1 MFPLDADIEAPLEVA
16 RWRPLV
22 AWILAIP
29 HLIIAN
35 VLQSVGQALT
45 VISFFAILFTKR
57 IPDGIYNFQAMQIRY
72 GWRANSYAGFMYE
85 PYPPFEFEMTAAD
98 PGGSPAQLSLGEQ
111 GELNRWLPLVKW
123 LLVIP
128 HLFVLLF
135 LLIGAFFAYVVA
147 FFAVIFTGKW
157 PEGVRKYVVGVS
169 RWAYRV
175 SAYFMLLTDEYP
187 PFSLD

>member
-1 MFPLDADIEAPLEVA
+1 MRNE
-16 RWRPLV
+16 
-22 AWILAIP
+22 
-29 HLIIAN
+29 
-35 VLQSVGQALT
+35 
-45 VISFFAILFTKR
+45 
-57 IPDGIYNFQAMQIRY
+57 
-72 GWRANSYAGFMYE
+72 
-85 PYPPFEFEMTAAD
+85 YPPFDFEVVAAD
-98 PGGSPAQLSLGEQ
+98 NGLDVARLDVTPPA
-111 GELNRWLPLVKW
+111 ELNRWLPLVKW

-157 PEGVRKYVVGVS
+157 PEGIRKYVVGVS